1 MLLLQGLV
9 EIVRCIQC
17 IQTGE
22 WPSREQDVEEVD
34 VDKLKAMV
42 HVKDEDI
49 AALDKYVAPAGPG
62 HTAGG
67 QK

>member
-1 MLLLQGLV
+1 
-9 EIVRCIQC
+9 
-17 IQTGE
+17 
-22 WPSREQDVEEVD
+22 
-34 VDKLKAMV
+34 
-42 HVKDEDI
+42 VKDEDI